1 MDTLKRQCLTG
12 FLVDARFA
20 SQLAS
25 PPSSGRGRIWI
36 PFHTQK
42 LGGGFSVTLRRL
54 PPMILPGA
62 SSLSFPSDAGSSE
75 VEADEITP
83 DSPIETTDSSKTV
96 RVRFVLQKEC
106 PFGQQFFIVGDHPV
120 FGLWDPTNAVPLEWS
135 TGHAWTTELNL
146 PAGKMIQFKFILR
159 GLAGGISW
167 QLGPNR
173 CLQTWETTE
182 TIIVAE
188 DWDNADNQKITEE
201 QQALIMVD
209 KPLSL
214 EAPAH
219 EAQDTEGDGDLL
231 LVPGSEPIPASGS
244 ASGSSQET
252 IMEANV
258 PDAGESEHCNFAQ
271 LPEDQQALIMVS
283 QYAFTEHLTLLWKI
297 LYAFTERI
305 YRTSF

>member
-159 GLAGGISW
+159 GLAGGICW
-167 QLGPNR
+167 QPGPNR
-173 CLQTWETTE
+173 CLQTWETTK

-188 DWDNADNQKITEE
+188 DWDNVDNQKITEE
-201 QQALIMVD
+201 QPALIMVD

-214 EAPAH
+214 EAPAP

-258 PDAGESEHCNFAQ
+258 PDADESEHCNFAQ